1 VRDTN
6 KHAIPVNGRA
16 PGVRSVEVRTS
27 LTQVHS
33 QMALIP
39 EAKRNVAVLGASQK
53 PDRYSNQ
60 AVRLLASFD
69 YRPIPVNPAFD
80 EIEGLPCFPTLGE
93 IGERVHTVTLYLRAE
108 RSTPLID
115 EILAASPQRIIMNP
129 GAENE
134 QLAAAASGAGIEVV
148 EGCTL
153 VMLRTGLF

>member
-1 VRDTN
+1 MAN
-6 KHAIPVNGRA
+6 
-16 PGVRSVEVRTS
+16 PGVGHPTACRHPTNNCSK
-27 LTQVHS
+27 
-33 QMALIP
+33 MALIP

-60 AVRLLASFD
+60 AVRLLANFD
-69 YRPIPVNPAFD
+69 YRPFPVNPAFE
-80 EIEGLPCFPTLGE
+80 EIEGLKCFPRLAE
-93 IGERVHTVTLYLRAE
+93 IGEKVHTITLYLNAA
-108 RSTPLID
+108 RSTPLIG
-115 EILAASPQRIIMNP
+115 EILAANPQRIIMNP